1 MTTFIVPFLLA
12 AAFVIWL
19 WQVHLAQ
26 RDLIV
31 FPYKLRYQWQRMLVV
46 LQPIDPDQLNEG
58 IVNVDAAYR
67 VVYLNGIAAQW
78 LGQTAVSL
86 IGQSLDALYPQLA
99 GEWEQALGNKVEVIE
114 DKVTPPRTYEL
125 CLKPRHNWRRK
136 LQGYLLI
143 IDDVTEQKN
152 SAKMRHDMTHTM
164 IHDLR
169 APLSN
174 SMFAL
179 QMLDVYLNGE
189 TSPEATKIIE
199 MTIVNTEKMLE
210 RVNKILDMERLEG
223 QQMPLAFS
231 AVSLADVVSNVLDA
245 QAARISDKELDII
258 IDVPERL
265 ALVWA
270 DADLL
275 ERVLQNLVD
284 NSIKFTPTG
293 GEIVIG
299 VTADPDANSPAALVT
314 ISDSGTGIPPSLQ
327 AHIFDKFAGEKEKG
341 GSGLGLAFCKT
352 VLAAHSQDIWMESEP
367 GEGTTFTFSLS
378 LLPQHNPASQPVAA

>member
-1 MTTFIVPFLLA
+1 
-12 AAFVIWL
+12 
-19 WQVHLAQ
+19 
-26 RDLIV
+26 
-31 FPYKLRYQWQRMLVV
+31 
-46 LQPIDPDQLNEG
+46 
-58 IVNVDAAYR
+58 
-67 VVYLNGIAAQW
+67 
-78 LGQTAVSL
+78 
-86 IGQSLDALYPQLA
+86 
-99 GEWEQALGNKVEVIE
+99 
-114 DKVTPPRTYEL
+114 
-125 CLKPRHNWRRK
+125 
-136 LQGYLLI
+136 
-143 IDDVTEQKN
+143 
-152 SAKMRHDMTHTM
+152 
-164 IHDLR
+164 
-169 APLSN
+169 
-174 SMFAL
+174 
-179 QMLDVYLNGE
+179 
-189 TSPEATKIIE
+189 

-378 LLPQHNPASQPVAA
+378 LLPQHIPTSQPVAA